1 MLLSDLIPFLSDYGY
16 KSLKHLF
23 LKLLEQGQE
32 FEDNRDCLKTI
43 IMHLFAIERIDKPF
57 NIIMYP
63 NDDAQKLEFSFWMD
77 DDESKYFNSITFH

>member
-1 MLLSDLIPFLSDYGY
+1 MLLLDLSSFLNDYTY

-32 FEDNRDCLKTI
+32 FENNRDCMKII

-63 NDDAQKLEFSFWMD
+63 NDNAQKLEFSFWMD
-77 DDESKYFNSITFH
+77 GDESKYFNSITFN